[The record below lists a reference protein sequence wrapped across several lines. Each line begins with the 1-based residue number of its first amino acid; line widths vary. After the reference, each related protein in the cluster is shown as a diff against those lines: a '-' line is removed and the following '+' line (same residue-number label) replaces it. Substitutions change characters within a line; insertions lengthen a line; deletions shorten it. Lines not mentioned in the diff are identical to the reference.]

1 MKIIKQLVLKYF
13 YMFYPNRKLFCPI
26 PFKYMEIGTNST
38 SLCCYLYKSPGIL
51 KGSNLLELYNSP
63 SAQEARK
70 SILDGSFKY
79 CDLDACPHFSS
90 GDLPLQADCAGTPY
104 EKIILNKNIVL
115 EKMSIWIAFDPRCN
129 LRCFS
134 CRKEHFNPTEEQ
146 RCEIERKMEIV
157 KNNLSNLKHIG
168 LTGNG
173 DPFASPTVRK
183 FLYELNV
190 SDYPELRITILT
202 NGLLFNETSWNSME
216 KCRSA
221 IKSVQVSVD
230 AATKESYERIRI
242 GGSFEK
248 LMENLNFLKKLREC
262 NQINEFIISFVVNA
276 INFTEMKAF
285 VELGV
290 DLGCD
295 QIYFS
300 HMGNW
305 GTFTN
310 AEYDNFAVHLPKHK
324 LHSEFRK
331 TLENPIFN
339 HPIVFL
345 GSIKR
350 FQKRRVLRDSLFS

>member
-1 MKIIKQLVLKYF
+1 MKIHRKLLLKYF
-13 YMFYPNRKLFCPI
+13 YKIFPDRKLFCPI
-26 PFKYMEIGTNST
+26 PFKYMEVGLNNT

-51 KGSNLLELYNSP
+51 KGNDLYGLYNSP

-70 SILDGSFKY
+70 SILDGSFEF
-79 CDLDACPHFSS
+79 CDLNACPHFSS
-90 GDLPLQADCAGTPY
+90 GDLPLQVDCVGTPY
-104 EKIILNKNIVL
+104 EKIISNKSTVL
-115 EKMSIWIAFDPRCN
+115 ENMSIWIAFDPRCN

-134 CRKEHFNPTEEQ
+134 CRKEYFNPTEEQ
-146 RCEIERKMEIV
+146 RCEIERKMNVV
-157 KNNLSNLKHIG
+157 KNNLSNLNHIG

-183 FLYELNV
+183 FLYELKASN
-190 SDYPELRITILT
+190 YPDLKITILT
-202 NGLLFNETSWNSME
+202 NGILFNEYTWNSME
-216 KCRSA
+216 KCRTA

-230 AATKESYERIRI
+230 AATKASYERIRI

-248 LMENLNFLKKLREC
+248 LMGNLRFLKKLRES
-262 NQINEFIISFVVNA
+262 NQIKEFIISFVVNA
-276 INFTEMKAF
+276 INFSEMKAF
-285 VELGV
+285 VRLGI

-305 GTFTN
+305 GTLTS
-310 AEYDNFAVHLPKHK
+310 AEYIDLAVHLPNNK
-324 LHSEFRK
+324 LHGEFRK
-331 TLENPIFN
+331 ILEDPIFN
-339 HPIVFL
+339 HPTVFL